1 MDQLSIDLNQALA
14 EKVDSL
20 QDQLSV
26 DTNKGL
32 AEKVESLQE
41 EMTGMR
47 SDHSYCK

>member
-1 MDQLSIDLNQALA
+1 MDQLSADLNQALA
-14 EKVDSL
+14 DKVDSL
-20 QDQLSV
+20 QNQPSV
-26 DTNKGL
+26 DVNQGL